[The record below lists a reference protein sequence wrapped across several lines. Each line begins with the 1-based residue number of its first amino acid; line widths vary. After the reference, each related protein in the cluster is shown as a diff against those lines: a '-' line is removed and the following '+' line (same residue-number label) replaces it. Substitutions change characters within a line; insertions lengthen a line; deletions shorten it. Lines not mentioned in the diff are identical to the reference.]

1 MTTPARATDIVFTRH
16 GARRGLAWLAEAYR
30 MFRGARLAW
39 VVLLTL
45 YYLLM
50 LVLSK
55 VPFVAHVLLLLVK
68 PVFAVGLLAAAWTQE
83 RGGRPLP
90 SHLFQGFRANLQALL
105 ALGVMLVAG
114 VIAAVLA
121 TSLFDGGLLVDL
133 LSKEQ
138 AAAAT
143 EAVDNAKSTPA
154 DEIVKFGKL
163 QGSILVAVL
172 LAMPTIL
179 ALWFAPALVVFQD
192 AGPATAL
199 GASLRAALA
208 NWRPLLVY
216 ALAVLLFGAL
226 LPIIVAQFVIMLLPS
241 QATIGIVYVGYL
253 VYALMFAAT
262 LHISDYVSYRDIFH
276 AGETLAPLTPGSR
289 GDASS

>member
-30 MFRGARLAW
+30 MFREARLAW

-50 LVLSK
+50 LLLSK
-55 VPFVAHVLLLLVK
+55 VPYVAHVLLLLVK

-105 ALGVMLVAG
+105 ALGLMLVAG

-133 LSKEQ
+133 LSTEQ
-138 AAAAT
+138 PVAT
-143 EAVDNAKSTPA
+143 TETVDKGTSTPA
-154 DEIVKFGKL
+154 DELVKVGKL
-163 QGSILVAVL
+163 QGSILVAVI

-192 AGPATAL
+192 AGPTTAL

-208 NWRPLLVY
+208 NWRPLLIY

-226 LPIIVAQFVIMLLPS
+226 LPIIVAQFVIMMLPS

-289 GDASS
+289 RDVSS

>member
-1 MTTPARATDIVFTRH
+1 MSTPARATDIVFTRH
-16 GARRGLAWLAEAYR
+16 GARRGLAWLVEAFR
-30 MFRGARLAW
+30 MFRQARIAW

-50 LVLSK
+50 LLLSK
-55 VPFVAHVLLLLVK
+55 VPYVAHVLLLLLK

-83 RGGRPLP
+83 RGGRPSL
-90 SHLFQGFRANLQALL
+90 SQLFSGFRANLYALL

-121 TSLFDGGLLVDL
+121 TSLFDGGMLVDL

-138 AAAAT
+138 PVAAT
-143 EAVDNAKSTPA
+143 GEGVDKGPVAPPEELLA
-154 DEIVKFGKL
+154 IGKL
-163 QGSILVAVL
+163 QGSVFIAVL
-172 LAMPTIL
+172 LAMPTVL

-192 AGPATAL
+192 ASAGTAL
-199 GASLRAALA
+199 GASLRGALA

-226 LPIIVAQFVIMLLPS
+226 LPIIVAQFVVMLLPS
-241 QATIGIVYVGYL
+241 QATIGFVYIGYL

-262 LHISDYVSYRDIFH
+262 LHISDYVSYRDIYH
-276 AGETLAPLTPGSR
+276 AGETLAPLSPGSPGER
-289 GDASS
+289 

>member
-1 MTTPARATDIVFTRH
+1 MSTPARATDIVFTRH

-30 MFRGARLAW
+30 MFRQARISW
-39 VVLLTL
+39 IVLLTL

-50 LVLSK
+50 LLLSK
-55 VPFVAHVLLLLVK
+55 VPYVAHVLLLLLK

-83 RGGRPLP
+83 RGGKP
-90 SHLFQGFRANLQALL
+90 SPSQLFSGFRANLHALL

-121 TSLFDGGLLVDL
+121 TSLFDGGLLVEL

-138 AAAAT
+138 PVTAT
-143 EAVDNAKSTPA
+143 GEGVGKGAVAPPEELLA
-154 DEIVKFGKL
+154 IGKL
-163 QGSILVAVL
+163 QGSIFIAVL
-172 LAMPTIL
+172 LAMPTVL

-192 AGPATAL
+192 ASAGTAL

-226 LPIIVAQFVIMLLPS
+226 LPIIVAQFVVMLLPS
-241 QATIGIVYVGYL
+241 QATIGFVYVGYL

-276 AGETLAPLTPGSR
+276 AGETLAPLSPGS
-289 GDASS
+289 GDR

>member
-30 MFRGARLAW
+30 MFREARLPW
-39 VVLLTL
+39 VILLAL

-50 LVLSK
+50 VLLSV
-55 VPFVAHVLLLLVK
+55 VPYVSHVLPALVK

-83 RGGRPLP
+83 RGGRPSL

-105 ALGVMLVAG
+105 ALGVMLVVG

-133 LSKEQ
+133 LSREQPLATPETVDKER
-138 AAAAT
+138 
-143 EAVDNAKSTPA
+143 STPA
-154 DEIVKFGKL
+154 DELVKVGKL
-163 QGSILVAVL
+163 QGSLLVAAL

-226 LPIIVAQFVIMLLPS
+226 LPIIVAQFVVMLLPS
-241 QATIGIVYVGYL
+241 QTTIWIVFVGYL
-253 VYALMFAAT
+253 GYALMFFAT

-289 GDASS
+289 GDESS